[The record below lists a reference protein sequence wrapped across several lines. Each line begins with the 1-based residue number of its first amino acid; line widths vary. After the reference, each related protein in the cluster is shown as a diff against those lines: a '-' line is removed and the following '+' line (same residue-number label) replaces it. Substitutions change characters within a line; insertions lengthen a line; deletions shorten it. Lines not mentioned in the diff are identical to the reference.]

1 MDETSIAQGGGSQPS
16 TGTSAPSVETTTTES
31 TAGVSSVPTTGN
43 VNAPASNNSS
53 DSVIASGS
61 GRDGLSLELVKDP
74 VTGKRTIRRA
84 MPQTQEQAP
93 AQTEQAQIQ
102 EQIPNATPT
111 ADQAEQAAQNA
122 NAAPSKYTLDEFSAA
137 IASGN
142 VDGDR
147 VPEEYTQQY
156 ANFKIQQAMQAYNE
170 QRQAVEQQKAQVEKQ
185 LSPEEQKQ
193 AVKDFYARL
202 DAEAKER
209 ALKDMELSAEQL
221 EELEFEDEAGH
232 MAYKAAYDWHRQ
244 QLIAEVQQKV
254 AQESAQKQAQ
264 QAIYQGIMN
273 FVNEARAKEP
283 NFNAIDQIMQTR
295 YKTMPYEQGRAAED
309 AINALRAGNITEAQT
324 ETLRKYYEDVRR
336 EYYAEKNKLSTT
348 PKAAPKPPV
357 VETAGTIN
365 QAPKDNAPDYAALRN
380 ATSIRDKKAWL
391 SNYLMNRPR

>member
-1 MDETSIAQGGGSQPS
+1 MDETTTSVAQGGESLPTSGATTNTTPS
-16 TGTSAPSVETTTTES
+16 STPESSAATTTVDVSTSAPS
-31 TAGVSSVPTTGN
+31 N
-43 VNAPASNNSS
+43 SNN
-53 DSVIASGS
+53 DVIASGS

-84 MPQTQEQAP
+84 MPQPQEQAP
-93 AQTEQAQIQ
+93 AQAEQAQIQ
-102 EQIPNATPT
+102 EQISNATPT
-111 ADQAEQAAQNA
+111 SDQAEQAAQNA
-122 NAAPSKYTLDEFSAA
+122 NATPSKYTLDEFSAA

-273 FVNEARAKEP
+273 FVNEARSKEP

-357 VETAGTIN
+357 VETAGTGN
-365 QAPKDNAPDYAALRN
+365 QIPKDNTPDYRALRN
-380 ATSIRDKKAWL
+380 ATSIRDRKAWL
-391 SNYLMNRPR
+391 SNFLVNRPR

>member
-1 MDETSIAQGGGSQPS
+1 MDETTTSVAQGGESQ
-16 TGTSAPSVETTTTES
+16 
-31 TAGVSSVPTTGN
+31 PTTGATAN
-43 VNAPASNNSS
+43 TTQSSVSESSVATSTVDAGTTASVSSNS
-53 DSVIASGS
+53 DVIASGG

-84 MPQTQEQAP
+84 MPQPQEQAP
-93 AQTEQAQIQ
+93 AQAEQAQIQ
-102 EQIPNATPT
+102 EQIPNTTPT
-111 ADQAEQAAQNA
+111 SDQAEQAAQNA
-122 NAAPSKYTLDEFSAA
+122 NATPSKYTLDEFSAA

-170 QRQAVEQQKAQVEKQ
+170 QRQAVEQQRAQVEQQ
-185 LSPEEQKQ
+185 LSPEEQKK

-209 ALKDMELSAEQL
+209 AMKDMEITSEQL

-244 QLIAEVQQKV
+244 QLINEVQQKV

-264 QAIYQGIMN
+264 QAIYQGIMS

-295 YKTMPYEQGRAAED
+295 YKTLPYEQGRAAED

-357 VETAGTIN
+357 VETAGTGN
-365 QAPKDNAPDYAALRN
+365 QIPKDNTPDYRALRN
-380 ATSIRDKKAWL
+380 ATSIRDRKAWL
-391 SNYLMNRPR
+391 SNFLVNRPR

>member
-1 MDETSIAQGGGSQPS
+1 MDETTVAQSGATPAASTPVAETTNISAPESGNADSGHSN
-16 TGTSAPSVETTTTES
+16 TGTTPSISES
-31 TAGVSSVPTTGN
+31 N
-43 VNAPASNNSS
+43 
-53 DSVIASGS
+53 VIASGG
-61 GRDGLSLELVKDP
+61 GRDGLSLELVQDP

-84 MPQTQEQAP
+84 MPQAQEQAP
-93 AQTEQAQIQ
+93 AQAEPAQIQ
-102 EQIPNATPT
+102 EQISDATPT
-111 ADQAEQAAQNA
+111 SDQAEQAAQNA
-122 NAAPSKYTLDEFSAA
+122 NHTPSKYTLDEFSAA

-193 AVKDFYARL
+193 AVKDFYSRL

-209 ALKDMELSAEQL
+209 ALKDMDITAEQL
-221 EELEFEDEAGH
+221 DELEFEDEAGH

-244 QLIAEVQQKV
+244 QLMAEVQQKV
-254 AQESAQKQAQ
+254 AQESAHKQAQ

-273 FVNEARAKEP
+273 FVNEARVKEP

-295 YKTMPYEQGRAAED
+295 YKTMPYEQGRAAEE

-324 ETLRKYYEDVRR
+324 ETLRRYYEDVRK

-357 VETAGTIN
+357 VESAGTGN
-365 QAPKDNAPDYAALRN
+365 QLPKDNSLDYAALRN
-380 ATSIRDKKAWL
+380 ARNVRDRKAWISNFL
-391 SNYLMNRPR
+391 SNRPR

>member
-1 MDETSIAQGGGSQPS
+1 MDETTVAQSGATPAAP
-16 TGTSAPSVETTTTES
+16 TPVAETTNISAPES
-31 TAGVSSVPTTGN
+31 GNADSGHSNAGTAPFTSE
-43 VNAPASNNSS
+43 SN
-53 DSVIASGS
+53 VIASGG
-61 GRDGLSLELVKDP
+61 GRDGLSLELVQDP

-93 AQTEQAQIQ
+93 VQAEPAQIQ
-102 EQIPNATPT
+102 EQISDATPT
-111 ADQAEQAAQNA
+111 SDQAEQAAQNA
-122 NAAPSKYTLDEFSAA
+122 NRTPNKYTLDEFSAA

-193 AVKDFYARL
+193 AVKDFYSRL

-209 ALKDMELSAEQL
+209 ALKDMDITAEQL
-221 EELEFEDEAGH
+221 DELEFEDEAGH

-254 AQESAQKQAQ
+254 AQESAHKQAQ

-273 FVNEARAKEP
+273 FVNEARVKEP

-295 YKTMPYEQGRAAED
+295 YKTMPYEQGRAAEE

-324 ETLRKYYEDVRR
+324 ETLRKYYEDVRK

-357 VETAGTIN
+357 VESAGTGN
-365 QAPKDNAPDYAALRN
+365 QLPKDNSLDYAALRN
-380 ATSIRDKKAWL
+380 ARNVRDRKAWISNFL
-391 SNYLMNRPR
+391 SNRPR

>member
-1 MDETSIAQGGGSQPS
+1 MDETTTSVAQGGESLPTSGATTNTTPS
-16 TGTSAPSVETTTTES
+16 STPESSVATATVDVSTSAP
-31 TAGVSSVPTTGN
+31 GN
-43 VNAPASNNSS
+43 SNN
-53 DSVIASGS
+53 DVIASGS

-84 MPQTQEQAP
+84 MPQPQEQAP
-93 AQTEQAQIQ
+93 AQAEQAQIQ

-111 ADQAEQAAQNA
+111 SDQAEQAAQNA

-221 EELEFEDEAGH
+221 EELELEDEAGH

-273 FVNEARAKEP
+273 FVNEARVKEP

-357 VETAGTIN
+357 VETAGTGN
-365 QAPKDNAPDYAALRN
+365 QIPKDNTPDYRALRN
-380 ATSIRDKKAWL
+380 ATSIRDRKAWL
-391 SNYLMNRPR
+391 SNFLVNRPR

>member
-1 MDETSIAQGGGSQPS
+1 MDETTVVQSGATQPS
-16 TGTSAPSVETTTTES
+16 TAPVAEATP
-31 TAGVSSVPTTGN
+31 APAAVPTSSTVDSG
-43 VNAPASNNSS
+43 ASNTASNTSTPS
-53 DSVIASGS
+53 DVIASGG

-84 MPQTQEQAP
+84 MPQAQEQVPVQA
-93 AQTEQAQIQ
+93 EQAQIQ
-102 EQIPNATPT
+102 EQISDATPT
-111 ADQAEQAAQNA
+111 SDQAEQAAQNA
-122 NAAPSKYTLDEFSAA
+122 NVTPSKYTLDEFSAA

-185 LSPEEQKQ
+185 LSPEEQKK

-209 ALKDMELSAEQL
+209 AMKDMEITAEQL

-244 QLIAEVQQKV
+244 QLINEVQQKV

-264 QAIYQGIMN
+264 QAIYQGIMS

-295 YKTMPYEQGRAAED
+295 YKTMPYEQGRAAEE

-324 ETLRKYYEDVRR
+324 ETLRKYYEDVRK

-357 VETAGTIN
+357 VETAGSGN
-365 QAPKDNAPDYAALRN
+365 QLPKNDSIDYAALRN
-380 ATSIRDKKAWL
+380 ATSVRDRKAWL
-391 SNYLMNRPR
+391 SNFLVNRPR